1 MEEYWSNIT
10 IILGEIANKQ
20 DDNTG
25 NCVYNLDVVTIMQAA
40 HNNNIGYL
48 AWVWTQDNCG
58 ARQMTTNGNFST
70 LTTYGNQIVNTSNVG
85 IKFAKKPKCW

>member
-1 MEEYWSNIT
+1 M
-10 IILGEIANKQ
+10 
-20 DDNTG
+20 
-25 NCVYNLDVVTIMQAA
+25 YNLDVVTIMQAA